1 MQISICLIPLD
12 QIALEELIKKIIM
25 ISKNKKIPVFDFK
38 IQEKEKEFINDCLEK
53 SFIGQGSY
61 VKDFEEKFSKF
72 VDCEYGIT
80 TTSGTTALH
89 LACETLGIK
98 TGDQVLVSSST
109 NMACAFAVD
118 YCGGIPIPID
128 IEKETWQMDVNKI
141 EEKINKKT
149 KAIMVVHLFGHP
161 VDMDPVLKIS
171 KKYNL
176 KIIEDCAEAHGVEYK
191 GKKVGSIGDIGAFS
205 FFANKTITCGEGG
218 MLVTNSKELA
228 ERAKSLKNLSYG
240 KINKFM
246 HEDIGFNYRLP
257 NISAAL
263 GLGQFLN
270 IEKIF
275 SEKKRIYNRY
285 KNNLE
290 KVKGVKIPL
299 IRDWV
304 TKYIMWVFNIYLDSN
319 FPVSRDELV
328 NKLQEKKIETRNAF
342 VPINRQ
348 KILLKKY
355 DLFKEEDC
363 PNANYIMDNGF
374 YLPSGNTISNDDIDF
389 VCEQIINISKK

>member
-1 MQISICLIPLD
+1 M
-12 QIALEELIKKIIM
+12 KN
-25 ISKNKKIPVFDFK
+25 NKKIPVFDFK
-38 IQEKEKEFINDCLEK
+38 IGDKEKEYVNDCLEK

-61 VKDFEEKFSKF
+61 VKDLEKQFSKF
-72 VDCEYGIT
+72 VNCEYGIS

-89 LACETLGIK
+89 LACKTLGIK
-98 TGDQVLVSSST
+98 EGDQVLVSSST
-109 NMACAFAVD
+109 NMACAFSVD
-118 YCGGIPIPID
+118 YCGAVPIPID

-161 VDMDPVLKIS
+161 VDMDPVLEIS

-191 GKKVGSIGDIGAFS
+191 GRKVGSIGDIGAFS

-218 MLVTNSKELA
+218 MVVTNSKELA
-228 ERAKSLKNLSYG
+228 EKAKSLKNLSYG
-240 KINKFM
+240 KVNKFL

-270 IEKIF
+270 INKIF
-275 SEKKRIYNRY
+275 SEKKRIYERY
-285 KNNLE
+285 RKNLE
-290 KVKGVKIPL
+290 NVKGIKIP
-299 IRDWV
+299 IVREWV
-304 TKYIMWVFNIYLDSN
+304 SKYIMWVFNIYLDEK
-319 FPVSRDELV
+319 FPITRDELV
-328 NKLQEKKIETRNAF
+328 KKLKEKNIETRNAF
-342 VPINRQ
+342 VPINKQ
-348 KILLKKY
+348 TVLIDKY
-355 DLFKEEDC
+355 GLFKEDDC

-374 YLPSGNTISNDDIDF
+374 YLPSGNTITNDEIDF
-389 VCEQIINISKK
+389 VCNEIKTISKLS